1 MFEKVLCGIIKQG
14 EELPVITMKNDYID
28 KVSDYRLTMSFVK
41 SMKIRGI
48 ISEKEYDKIDTI
60 MTKKYGIS
68 SVSIF
73 R

>member
-1 MFEKVLCGIIKQG
+1 
-14 EELPVITMKNDYID
+14 MKNDYID

>member
-1 MFEKVLCGIIKQG
+1 MLSGIIKQG
-14 EELPVITMKNDYID
+14 EELPVITMKNDYLY
-28 KVSDYRLTMSFVK
+28 KVSTYRRTMSFVK
-41 SMKIRGI
+41 SMKVRGI

>member
-1 MFEKVLCGIIKQG
+1 MLCGIIKQG
-14 EELPVITMKNDYID
+14 EELPVITMKNDYLY
-28 KVSDYRLTMSFVK
+28 KVSAYRRTMSFVK
-41 SMKIRGI
+41 SMKVRGI

>member
-1 MFEKVLCGIIKQG
+1 
-14 EELPVITMKNDYID
+14 MKNDYLY
-28 KVSDYRLTMSFVK
+28 KVSAYRRTMSFVK
-41 SMKIRGI
+41 SMKVRGI

>member
-1 MFEKVLCGIIKQG
+1 
-14 EELPVITMKNDYID
+14 MKNDYLD
-28 KVSDYRLTMSFVK
+28 KVSAYRRTMSFVK
-41 SMKIRGI
+41 SMKVRGI

>member
-1 MFEKVLCGIIKQG
+1 M
-14 EELPVITMKNDYID
+14 VITMKNDYLY
-28 KVSDYRLTMSFVK
+28 KVSDYRRTMSFVK

>member
-1 MFEKVLCGIIKQG
+1 MFEKVLCGIIKQV
-14 EELPVITMKNDYID
+14 EELRVITMKNDYID